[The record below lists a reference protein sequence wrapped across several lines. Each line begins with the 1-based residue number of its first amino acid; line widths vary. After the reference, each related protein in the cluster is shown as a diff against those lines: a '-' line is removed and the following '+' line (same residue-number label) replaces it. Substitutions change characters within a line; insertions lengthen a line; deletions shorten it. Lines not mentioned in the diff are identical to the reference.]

1 MVYPPYGLDD
11 IARACLADVER
22 GLLLPPD
29 SPGILSLLDAPEHRG
44 SGVDGGGGDDD
55 LSLDG
60 VRQLSASQ
68 PIGGLSLD
76 GGRQLSMSQPISSG
90 DSGASTPEP

>member
-1 MVYPPYGLDD
+1 
-11 IARACLADVER
+11 
-22 GLLLPPD
+22 
-29 SPGILSLLDAPEHRG
+29 
-44 SGVDGGGGDDD
+44 
-55 LSLDG
+55 LDG